1 MKKLVLYFMLL
12 MAVPATAQSGLF
24 GSHSHHHSHGHAEH
38 HHHGSLMHHG
48 PGEQSY
54 SPREMNDEDFEVAL
68 RYIAKES
75 FDDNR
80 LEVAKQV
87 VKDNWVNAKQI
98 ATICER
104 FTFDSNRVE
113 FAKFA
118 YASCVNRGMY
128 FIVEETFTF
137 SSSKEELRD
146 YIRRF

>member
-1 MKKLVLYFMLL
+1 MKHFVLYLMLL
-12 MAVPATAQSGLF
+12 LAIPATAQHGLF
-24 GSHSHHHSHGHAEH
+24 GSHPHHEHAPKH
-38 HHHGSLMHHG
+38 PHHGSLMQHG
-48 PGEQSY
+48 PHEHHQGPQAMS
-54 SPREMNDEDFEVAL
+54 SEDFEVAL

-113 FAKFA
+113 FAKYA

-128 FIVEETFTF
+128 FVVEETFTF

-146 YIRRF
+146 YINKY